1 MNNTNNPLRD
11 KQFLKQLDN
20 KNLQTYYVK
29 IIVLNM
35 QELPIEEI
43 TGRISSGSIN
53 INGDSAIRRTCNLTF
68 LAKEEENANLTNV
81 NSLLSINKKIKILIG
96 VKNDINERYDD
107 IIWFPQG
114 IYIICQPN
122 ISYGANGV
130 TISLSCKD
138 KMCLLNGECGG
149 GLPAPITFDS
159 YDQIQADGTVTSV
172 PQTIYSIIQTLV
184 ANYGGEALSKI
195 MINDVP
201 LDIKQIVRYTGSN
214 TLYYDAQTK
223 VYTTN
228 VNETVTRPNDW
239 IPFGFN
245 ESIGYVYTDFV
256 YPGSLQSGIGEN
268 VCSVLDKIKN
278 TLGNY
283 EYFYDLDGNFVFQ
296 EIKNYLNKSYS
307 PVDIYRLDNNRRV
320 EIASNNLTIL
330 DNLSYKA
337 DFHSNSKTAYDFTE
351 DTGLISSYTN
361 TPVYSN
367 IKNDFHIWG
376 KNEDGFA
383 IHYHLVIKD
392 KPLKMNT
399 YNVVFLK
406 DESNKYTGGLRLA
419 TKDEIEQYSSYNL
432 NREILTDLADGNLVN
447 GQTETYINNDNIVSV
462 NVAEETIIL
471 PEDITAYVPSDWRA
485 ELYLQ
490 ALTKKSNGI
499 RPDIYEQELL
509 DLFDSIYNFYERKFK
524 ADLVNNPN
532 DLNYFIDYLKPSSEL
547 FDISVDSLYPRIY
560 SYQQDNIVRLYN
572 NDVPDVILIDKG
584 MEDQIERIKIQTRC
598 ENEGQI
604 FSNVESAIYANTA
617 TSVLGY
623 SAQDSAR
630 ELLYQYTHYNET
642 ITLQSRPIYY
652 LDANTRITVND
663 IKSGI
668 SGDYIVKSISLPLD
682 AGSSMSIN
690 ATKAVDRI

>member
-1 MNNTNNPLRD
+1 
-11 KQFLKQLDN
+11 
-20 KNLQTYYVK
+20 
-29 IIVLNM
+29 
-35 QELPIEEI
+35 
-43 TGRISSGSIN
+43 
-53 INGDSAIRRTCNLTF
+53 
-68 LAKEEENANLTNV
+68 
-81 NSLLSINKKIKILIG
+81 
-96 VKNDINERYDD
+96 
-107 IIWFPQG
+107 
-114 IYIICQPN
+114 
-122 ISYGANGV
+122 
-130 TISLSCKD
+130 
-138 KMCLLNGECGG
+138 
-149 GLPAPITFDS
+149 
-159 YDQIQADGTVTSV
+159 
-172 PQTIYSIIQTLV
+172 
-184 ANYGGEALSKI
+184 
-195 MINDVP
+195 
-201 LDIKQIVRYTGSN
+201 
-214 TLYYDAQTK
+214 
-223 VYTTN
+223 
-228 VNETVTRPNDW
+228 
-239 IPFGFN
+239 
-245 ESIGYVYTDFV
+245 
-256 YPGSLQSGIGEN
+256 
-268 VCSVLDKIKN
+268 
-278 TLGNY
+278 
-283 EYFYDLDGNFVFQ
+283 
-296 EIKNYLNKSYS
+296 
-307 PVDIYRLDNNRRV
+307 VDIYRLDNNRRV

-330 DNLSYKA
+330 DNLSYKV
-337 DFHSNSKTAYDFTE
+337 DFHSNSKTVYDFTE

-392 KPLKMNT
+392 KPFKMNT

-406 DESNKYTGGLRLA
+406 DKSNQYTGGLRLA
-419 TKDEIEQYSSYNL
+419 TKDEIEQYSSYNF
-432 NREILTDLADGNLVN
+432 NRETLTDLADGNLVN
-447 GQTETYINNDNIVSV
+447 GQTETYENNDNIVSV
-462 NVAEETIIL
+462 NASEEMMIL
-471 PEDITAYVPSDWRA
+471 PEDIAAYVPSDWRA

-547 FDISVDSLYPRIY
+547 FDISVDSLYPRVY

-584 MEDQIERIKIQTRC
+584 MEDQIEKLKIQTRC
-598 ENEGQI
+598 EKEGQI
-604 FSNVESAIYANTA
+604 FSNVESAIYSNTA